1 MTRDLAEMN
10 AIAMKIM
17 HMIGLAQEAKTDNQ
31 AIGALSGMQEALHN
45 MDVLHSYLSR
55 RRS

>member
-1 MTRDLAEMN
+1 MKTDLAEMN
-10 AIAMKIM
+10 EVAMRIM
-17 HMIGLAQEAKTDNQ
+17 HMIGVAQDAKTDNE
-31 AIGALSGMQEALHN
+31 AIGALAGMQEALHD

>member
-1 MTRDLAEMN
+1 MKTDLAEMN
-10 AIAMKIM
+10 EVAMRIM
-17 HMIGLAQEAKTDNQ
+17 HMIGLAQEAKTDNE
-31 AIGALSGMQEALHN
+31 AIGSLSGMQEALHD